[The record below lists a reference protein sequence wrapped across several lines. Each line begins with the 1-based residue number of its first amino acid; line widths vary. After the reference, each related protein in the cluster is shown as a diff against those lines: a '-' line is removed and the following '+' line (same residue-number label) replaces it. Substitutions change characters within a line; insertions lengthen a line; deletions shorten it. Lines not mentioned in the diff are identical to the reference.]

1 MWLIFKYK
9 SFFHFYIIEWKEATV
24 TSAHVLKLIHQGRFL
39 HGSVSI
45 GGKL

>member
-1 MWLIFKYK
+1 MT
-9 SFFHFYIIEWKEATV
+9 EWEEATV

-45 GGKL
+45 GGN